1 LNPTLELLDPL
12 NPARRRMAL
21 WLLPLGSL
29 LALVAL
35 LASGKNVDPVDRVF
49 LPLMAVGFLLLALA
63 LRRNP
68 TSARWAIPSAHAA
81 IALYLLSTLSYQLLF
96 RPNPQGLSPAAYW
109 VPFFYFSS
117 YLFFPTHRA
126 LRLAL
131 LYLLALFLLAL
142 LGGLRHHYTPVHLNA
157 LAQFLGSNLAYVG
170 LLSLLMRLK
179 DSYLEARLDAYTDFL
194 TGLRNRRYLELI
206 LERELFRVARYGR
219 PLSLVI
225 LDLDGFKAVNDTHG
239 HEVGDR
245 VLKALARCLEEHLRQ
260 SDRAVRLGGR
270 SSPCSCPRPAYPRP
284 CAWPS
289 ACARRW
295 PPSKCPP
302 WRGFPPASAWPR
314 RAPPTPPSPSSSGRT
329 RPSTGPS
336 ARGKTGWKRP
346 NPENFASPA
355 LMDGTERPF

>member
-1 LNPTLELLDPL
+1 MARGISYTENRLHPTLELLDPL
-12 NPARRRMAL
+12 NSVRRRMAL

-63 LRRNP
+63 LRRTP
-68 TSARWAIPSAHAA
+68 ASARWGIPLAHAA
-81 IALYLLSTLSYQLLF
+81 IALYRLSTLSYQLLF
-96 RPNPQGLSPAAYW
+96 GPNPQGLSPAAYW

-142 LGGLRHHYTPVHLNA
+142 LGGLRHLYTPVHLNA

-194 TGLRNRRYLELI
+194 TGLRNRRYLELD

-219 PLSLVI
+219 PLSLII

-260 SDRAVRLGGR
+260 SDRAVRLGGEEFAVLLPETGLPQALR
-270 SSPCSCPRPAYPRP
+270 LAERL
-284 CAWPS
+284 
-289 ACARRW
+289 
-295 PPSKCPP
+295 
-302 WRGFPPASAWPR
+302 R
-314 RAPPTPPSPSSSGRT
+314 RAVAALKVPPVEGLSASFGVAQAGPTDSPLSLLR
-329 RPSTGPS
+329 R
-336 ARGKTGWKRP
+336 ADEALYRAKRAGKNRVET
-346 NPENFASPA
+346 A
-355 LMDGTERPF
+355 